1 MRRLTDEEMSSDS
14 PSRVLVEL
22 VRVVPPLMESPLVK
36 RRIFAR
42 VMGSERDR
50 RLPRGCRAPEERI
63 RPFAALVLPCAGSS
77 PRRRPG
83 RLRAEGGIPT
93 GWKLREM
100 TTADLGD
107 RTGIVSCS
115 GRFDR
120 KR

>member
-22 VRVVPPLMESPLVK
+22 VRAVPPLMESPLAK

-42 VMGSERDR
+42 TMGSERDC
-50 RLPRGCRAPEERI
+50 RLPRSWGPPDERI
-63 RPFAALVLPCAGSS
+63 RPFAALVFACAGSS
-77 PRRRPG
+77 RRRLG
-83 RLRAEGGIPT
+83 RLQAEGGIPT

-107 RTGIVSCS
+107 RTGIVSCT

>member
-1 MRRLTDEEMSSDS
+1 MSSDS

-22 VRVVPPLMESPLVK
+22 VRAVPPLMESPLTK

-42 VMGSERDR
+42 VMASERDR
-50 RLPRGCRAPEERI
+50 RLSRSWGAPEERI
-63 RPFAALVLPCAGSS
+63 RPFAALVFPCAGSS
-77 PRRRPG
+77 PRRRRG
-83 RLRAEGGIPT
+83 RLQAEGGIPS
-93 GWKLREM
+93 GWTLREI

-107 RTGIVSCS
+107 RMGVVSDT